1 MKFHRSIRIA
11 FLSLAALLFQA
22 DKFMAFAATAPQ
34 EACLYALDTKAD
46 RAFQIAGAQS
56 VYSAC
61 GVVVESSAS
70 DGFEMEGAETLY
82 LQNHAQVSVVGGAQL
97 NGQTKLWDTISNKQ
111 VQPVQTSSPG
121 DPLASIA
128 APTTGTIVSKSH
140 VNYDMNA
147 KPANNTLSPGVYCGG
162 LTIGNTNGVS
172 FTMSPGTYIMAGG
185 GLVFNSQAIVNGA
198 GVTVY
203 NTSSAGW
210 GCSSS
215 YSYTPITISGQAS
228 ATLSAPT
235 TGSLSGILFFG
246 NRTGCS
252 TNGSCVNQING
263 GSTTT
268 FNGALYLKSDK
279 LLFSGNTSSG
289 GCIVAVADIITINGG
304 STFGSTGCA
313 INPISVS
320 VAPQTATLFSG
331 QTQQFTAT
339 VNNSANSAVTWTISP
354 AGVGS
359 ISSTGLYTAP
369 SSVTAQQ
376 IVTITA
382 TSQADTSKSGTSAVT
397 LAVAKTTPTITWA
410 TPAAISYGT
419 ALSATQLNATASVPG
434 TFAYTPATGTVL
446 AAGSRT
452 LSVTFTP
459 TNTTLYNSATASVT
473 LTVNKATLTITAA
486 NASRAYGV
494 PNPAFAYVPTGFVNG
509 DTSSV
514 LSGTP
519 SLTTTATTSSAP
531 GTYPITAAAGTLTAA
546 NYSFTFAAGTL
557 TVTTAAQTITFTP
570 PASPVT
576 YGVSPITLSATS
588 TSGLAVSFSVMSGP
602 GTISG
607 STLTISG
614 AGTVVVAANQ
624 AGNADYAAAA
634 QVTQSV
640 TVNKATLTITA
651 ANASRAYGASNP
663 AFTYLPT
670 GFVNG
675 DTSSVLSGAPSLT
688 TTANTTSAPGSYPI
702 TAAAG
707 TLTAAN
713 YSFTFAAGTLT
724 VTTAS
729 QTITFTPPTSPVTY
743 GVSPITLSATSTSGL
758 TVTFSVLSGPGTI
771 SGSTLTITGA
781 GTVVMA
787 ANQPG
792 NTDYAAA
799 AQGTQSVV
807 VNQATL
813 TITASNAS
821 RAYGVPNPAF
831 AYVPTGFVNG
841 DTSSVLSGASSLTTT
856 ATTSSAPGTYPI
868 TAAAGT
874 LSAAN
879 YSFTFVAGTLTV
891 TTATQT
897 ITFTPPASPVT
908 YGVSPI
914 TLSATSTSG
923 LTVTFS
929 VLSGPGTISGS
940 TLTITGAGTVV
951 VAANQPG
958 NADYAAAAQV
968 TQSIIVNTTTPMITW
983 ATPAPIT
990 YGTALNGTQLNASLS
1005 VAGSCVYTPAAGTVL
1020 SAGTQTLSVTCT
1032 PTDTADYA
1040 TPAADTVQLT
1050 VSQAVPVITWTAPA
1064 AINSGTALSAAQLDA
1079 TSTVAGTFAYTPAAG
1094 TVLAAGTQTLS
1105 VIFTPTDTVDYTT
1118 ATDSVPLTVN
1128 QTQCTSNGYSYQ
1140 RAITIDHTQVPN
1152 TDQTNFPFLFNTTD
1166 PLLATTANGGHVNNS
1181 NGYDIIFT
1189 SDPAGQNILNYE
1201 MEKYNP
1207 ATGQVIAW
1215 VRIPTL
1221 SHTTDTVIYVFYR
1234 NPAITASQQN
1244 PTGVW
1249 DSNFVGVWHLPNGT
1263 NLSGSD
1269 STANGNS
1276 LTVNNATP
1284 TTGIIDGAA
1293 GFSGGSS
1300 LSVESGMT
1308 VSAPFTIEEWAFPN
1322 SAGGTLGLFGSR
1334 SPSDGSFDAKLNG
1347 SGVHGDIG
1355 NGASWLTTSAN
1366 GAFSETLN
1374 TWHHV
1379 AYVVGA
1385 SDYAIYADGEQ
1396 VGSGSLSGIA
1406 VLSDNS
1412 HKLSFGWTGSGG
1424 EYFSGN
1430 LDEARVSNSAR
1441 SSDWITTEYAN
1452 QSSPGTFYSLSP
1464 ENQAIVPSAVMLFAQ
1479 QSQQYTVTA
1488 IASCPASFVWSI
1500 NPSGVGT
1507 LTQNGTSSA
1516 LYTAPAEIN
1525 TQQTLTITATNTVS
1539 NDTLLAVVTLMPPT
1553 VNPKLSLAPVVQPPY
1568 VVGASQT
1575 FVSTFTNLDSTPLY
1589 GIPVTFIVTGANS
1602 SSGTVMTDANG
1613 VALFKYTGMSS
1624 GIDTIQATGSAGSAQ
1639 ATSNKLTASW
1649 IVPSNPV
1656 STTTVLSQ
1664 FFPLTPGQCCWF
1676 DIPPGTQP
1684 VFSQAFPTIDFNP
1697 PSGSIP
1703 GNTTVGVNNQPFT
1716 DVTVDKNGNFSGS
1729 IIAQGNGYQ
1738 AGVGQLSGFEV
1749 VFTGSFIVAGAGDVE
1764 IPIYVDNS
1772 FILGIGGGATRVSGP
1787 LGTQSRTTPFEQYPV
1802 MGSLSTTIS
1811 GTSIIVDFPGPG
1823 TYPFELDYVEDGLA
1837 SLSLIMTAGT
1847 PGSNG
1852 LASGVPSAGTLML
1865 SPSSVPAQ
1873 PVGGRQ
1879 SFTVVATDAAGNPV
1893 PSLNVG
1899 LVVSLNDTA
1908 DISATTDNTG
1918 TATFTYVNSAPG
1930 TDQVQAVAMI
1940 DGMVAYSNQV
1950 SVPWTLPGATTS
1962 TPIPGNV
1969 ISGTITAL
1977 PTVTL
1982 PNSLQ
1987 LTGSLTD
1994 TGLNPGDTLT
2004 SSWSMANGP
2013 GTVTF
2018 SPQQTVTTTSPQ
2030 QLVATA
2036 TFSQAGVY
2044 ILQLSASD
2052 SAGNSTSGT
2061 FSVTVNPVADT
2072 PQGWVGS
2079 PLNGSTVSG
2088 IVPIT
2093 LASGVSLQNG
2103 VLTYYPANNPNNA
2116 TVLNANT
2123 TDSGQIGILDTTTLP
2138 NGSYW
2143 IHLEATDSSGNLE
2156 YSLVQVTVV
2165 GNNKPGRVTATVT
2178 DLVVPA
2184 TGLAINIQR
2193 TYDSL
2198 NAGTSGDFGYGWN
2211 LGINVNLVVDN
2222 LGNVTFTLNGQ
2233 RKTFNLTPQFGNWL
2247 FPYYFVAYTP
2257 EPGLHGT
2264 LSDGGSG
2271 CALDILIPDGSLW
2284 YCEGGSQ
2291 YNPTSYIYTDPNG
2304 TSYTISA
2311 AGNLQ
2316 SIQDRSGN
2324 GLTITANGITSTTGL
2339 SVPFVRDANNR
2350 ITQITDPQGNVYR
2363 YGYDTNGNLV
2373 TVTYPNTP
2381 QPSTYTY
2388 DANHL
2393 YLSGTDARSNP
2404 LPTSSYFTSADTDP
2418 SGLPLNGRLKSV
2430 TDAFNNTTSY
2440 AYNLAT
2446 NTTTITYP
2454 DQGTATM
2461 VYDSYGMLLSS
2472 TDPLNH
2478 TTTNVYD
2485 ANHNLISTTDPLGHT
2500 TTETY
2505 DASGNKTSSTYPATP
2520 TSHNTT
2526 STTQYNQ
2533 YSEPTSTTDELG
2545 NVRAFNYDAN
2555 YNPQSVTDSNGT
2567 LASFIFN
2574 SNQTLQA
2581 GAIGYDIGAN
2591 PAMASQ
2597 FTYDAN
2603 GNMTSRTDALG
2614 RTTSYVYNSLGQ
2626 KTSMVTPTPA
2636 SPTGNSAS
2644 TTSYTY
2650 DALGNLTQTAAPL
2663 NRITNSTYDANSNK
2677 ISDTDARGYTTNY
2690 VYDALNRLIETD
2702 YSDGTHSTKT
2712 YDFRNNVLSATDQAG
2727 NITLNGYDLA
2737 GRLTSVTRGY
2747 GSSNAST
2754 TSYAYDN
2761 ANRKISETDALGN
2774 TTNYFYDADSHLTA
2788 ISGVA
2793 GNFQYAYDDA
2803 GNRISQTD
2811 GKGNKTGYQYDA
2823 RKRLIET
2830 DYPDETSVKNT
2841 YDGPGNLA
2849 SVTDQAEHLVQYTY
2863 DAANQLAS
2871 VIQHNSPYASPQNTN
2886 SYGYDSLGNL
2896 TGLTDERGD
2905 TTSKLFDVLNELKQ
2919 KTLPDQTHTET
2930 RTYDAAGNLSQLTHF
2945 NGVTTTYTY
2954 DALNR
2959 LLTRATPGEPTVS
2972 FTYTETGKYHT
2983 SAVGI
2988 HITDYSYNALDQ
3000 LTAKA
3005 TPQGTL
3011 NYTYYP
3017 NGKVESIKSSNA
3029 GGAWVSY
3036 TYDDLNRL
3044 STVVDNNLQGNQTTN
3059 YTYDPASNV
3068 ATVVYPNGL
3077 TSTFTYDPLNR
3088 LTELSMPPIA
3098 DYKYTLGLT
3107 GNRTNATEQS
3117 GRALAWNYDGI
3128 YRLTNETISGD
3139 PANNNG
3145 NNGSATYTLDQVGNR
3160 TAASSSFNGF
3170 SPIAGSYNADD
3181 QLSSETYDSNGNTT
3195 LAANGNSYTYDSE
3208 NHMTSATGNGKTITM
3223 VYDAFGNR
3231 VGKTVNNVTT
3241 WYLVEDDVNPT
3252 GLPQVMEEKVGG
3264 AVQRVYTYGLQRIS
3278 QFQFFD
3284 NQWTASFYVYD
3295 GAGSVRQLTDST
3307 GTVTDEYEYD
3317 AYGNSF
3323 TKVGATPNNYL
3334 YRGEQY
3340 DSDLALYYLRARY
3353 YNPDTGRFL
3362 SRDPLDGNAI
3372 DPASLHKYLYANGDP
3387 VNGIDPMGRGVLIE
3401 RAFLIASLVAV
3412 QVGNTIAS
3420 NANVVFALYCLAD
3433 GVKGGIDLILNLMY
3447 AYTHGEQGEQVE
3459 PPLPLPGP
3467 CN

>member
-1 MKFHRSIRIA
+1 
-11 FLSLAALLFQA
+11 
-22 DKFMAFAATAPQ
+22 
-34 EACLYALDTKAD
+34 
-46 RAFQIAGAQS
+46 
-56 VYSAC
+56 V
-61 GVVVESSAS
+61 
-70 DGFEMEGAETLY
+70 
-82 LQNHAQVSVVGGAQL
+82 
-97 NGQTKLWDTISNKQ
+97 NGQSSSSLTT
-111 VQPVQTSSPG
+111 QPTCTTAYATTSAAGSSPSTSCSG
-121 DPLASIA
+121 AVDA
-128 APTTGTIVSKSH
+128 
-140 VNYDMNA
+140 NY
-147 KPANNTLSPGVYCGG
+147 
-162 LTIGNTNGVS
+162 
-172 FTMSPGTYIMAGG
+172 
-185 GLVFNSQAIVNGA
+185 
-198 GVTVY
+198 
-203 NTSSAGW
+203 
-210 GCSSS
+210 
-215 YSYTPITISGQAS
+215 
-228 ATLSAPT
+228 
-235 TGSLSGILFFG
+235 
-246 NRTGCS
+246 
-252 TNGSCVNQING
+252 
-263 GSTTT
+263 
-268 FNGALYLKSDK
+268 
-279 LLFSGNTSSG
+279 
-289 GCIVAVADIITINGG
+289 
-304 STFGSTGCA
+304 
-313 INPISVS
+313 
-320 VAPQTATLFSG
+320 
-331 QTQQFTAT
+331 
-339 VNNSANSAVTWTISP
+339 
-354 AGVGS
+354 
-359 ISSTGLYTAP
+359 
-369 SSVTAQQ
+369 
-376 IVTITA
+376 
-382 TSQADTSKSGTSAVT
+382 
-397 LAVAKTTPTITWA
+397 
-410 TPAAISYGT
+410 AISY
-419 ALSATQLNATASVPG
+419 V
-434 TFAYTPATGTVL
+434 
-446 AAGSRT
+446 AGK
-452 LSVTFTP
+452 V
-459 TNTTLYNSATASVT
+459 
-473 LTVNKATLTITAA
+473 
-486 NASRAYGV
+486 
-494 PNPAFAYVPTGFVNG
+494 
-509 DTSSV
+509 
-514 LSGTP
+514 
-519 SLTTTATTSSAP
+519 
-531 GTYPITAAAGTLTAA
+531 
-546 NYSFTFAAGTL
+546 
-557 TVTTAAQTITFTP
+557 TVTQAA
-570 PASPVT
+570 
-576 YGVSPITLSATS
+576 
-588 TSGLAVSFSVMSGP
+588 
-602 GTISG
+602 
-607 STLTISG
+607 
-614 AGTVVVAANQ
+614 
-624 AGNADYAAAA
+624 
-634 QVTQSV
+634 
-640 TVNKATLTITA
+640 
-651 ANASRAYGASNP
+651 
-663 AFTYLPT
+663 
-670 GFVNG
+670 
-675 DTSSVLSGAPSLT
+675 
-688 TTANTTSAPGSYPI
+688 
-702 TAAAG
+702 
-707 TLTAAN
+707 
-713 YSFTFAAGTLT
+713 
-724 VTTAS
+724 
-729 QTITFTPPTSPVTY
+729 
-743 GVSPITLSATSTSGL
+743 
-758 TVTFSVLSGPGTI
+758 
-771 SGSTLTITGA
+771 
-781 GTVVMA
+781 
-787 ANQPG
+787 
-792 NTDYAAA
+792 
-799 AQGTQSVV
+799 
-807 VNQATL
+807 L
-813 TITASNAS
+813 TITASSATVS
-821 RAYGVPNPAF
+821 YGAP
-831 AYVPTGFVNG
+831 VPTITPLYSGWVNG
-841 DTSSVLSGASSLTTT
+841 QSSSSLTTQPTCAT
-856 ATTSSAPGTYPI
+856 AYTTTS
-868 TAAAGT
+868 AAGT
-874 LSAAN
+874 SPSTSCSGAVDAN
-879 YSFTFVAGTLTV
+879 YTISYVAGTVTVTQVTPTLTV
-891 TTATQT
+891 ASSSSPSTYAGSVTLTAT
-897 ITFTPPASPVT
+897 IS
-908 YGVSPI
+908 
-914 TLSATSTSG
+914 SG
-923 LTVTFS
+923 PTGTVTFYD
-929 VLSGPGTISGS
+929 SGTSIGTGTISGATATLATTALAVGAHTITAGWAGNTNYS
-940 TLTITGAGTVV
+940 SVTSSAITQTVSQAALTITASSATVSYGAPVPTITPLYSGWVNGQSSSSLTTQPTCTTAYTTTSAVGSSPSTSCSGAVDANYSITYVAGAVTITQVTPTLTVASSSSPSTYAGSVTFTATISSGPTGTVTFYDSGTLIGTGTISGTTATLTTTALAVGAHTITAGWAGNTNYSSVTSSAITQTVSQAALTITASSATVSYGAPVPTITPLYSGWVNGQSSSSLTTQPTCTTAYATTSAAGSSPSTSCSGAVDANYTISYVAGTVTI
-951 VAANQPG
+951 
-958 NADYAAAAQV
+958 
-968 TQSIIVNTTTPMITW
+968 TQSNVILSCSPT
-983 ATPAPIT
+983 PIT
-990 YGTALNGTQLNASLS
+990 YGTPLS
-1005 VAGSCVYTPAAGTVL
+1005 VSQLGCTSGGVSGSYTLTPAAGTVL
-1020 SAGTQTLSVTCT
+1020 TAGAQSISVSFT
-1032 PTDTADYA
+1032 PTDATDYGTASA
-1040 TPAADTVQLT
+1040 TVQLT

-1374 TWHHV
+1374 SWHHV

-1575 FVSTFTNLDSTPLY
+1575 FVGTFTNLDSTPLY

-2123 TDSGQIGILDTTTLP
+2123 TGSGQIGILDTTTLP

-2271 CALDILIPDGSLW
+2271 CALDILVPDGSLW
-2284 YCEGGSQ
+2284 YCQGGGQ
-2291 YNPTSYIYTDPNG
+2291 YSPTTYIYTDPSG
-2304 TSYTISA
+2304 TSYTIG
-2311 AGNLQ
+2311 AGGKLQ
-2316 SIQDRSGN
+2316 SIQDHSGN
-2324 GLTITANGITSTTGL
+2324 GLTITSNGITSTTGL
-2339 SVPFVRDANNR
+2339 FVPFVRDAQNR
-2350 ITQITDPQGNVYR
+2350 ITQITDPQGNIYS
-2363 YGYDTNGNLV
+2363 YGYDANGNLA
-2373 TVTYPNTP
+2373 TVTYPAASQSTACPNTSAP
-2381 QPSTYTY
+2381 NTSTYTY
-2388 DANHL
+2388 NANHY
-2393 YLSGTDARSNP
+2393 YLSGTDGRCNP
-2404 LPTSSYFTSADTDP
+2404 LPVTAYYDSTTDGGNSSLD
-2418 SGLPLNGRLKSV
+2418 GRLLSV
-2430 TDAFNNTTSY
+2430 TDSSNNTTSY
-2440 AYNLAT
+2440 AYILSTTSTINGVSVP
-2446 NTTTITYP
+2446 NTGVTTITYP
-2454 DQGTATM
+2454 DTGTATM
-2461 VYDSYGMLLSS
+2461 IYDSYGMLLSS
-2472 TDPLNH
+2472 TDPLGN

-2500 TTETY
+2500 TTSTY
-2505 DASGNKTSSTYPATP
+2505 DTNGNKTSSTYPATP

-2555 YNPQSVTDSNGT
+2555 YNPQSVTDSAGT

-2574 SNQTLQA
+2574 SNQTLAA
-2581 GAIGYDIGAN
+2581 GAIGFDITSL

-2663 NRITNSTYDANSNK
+2663 NRTTSYTYDANGNK
-2677 ISDTDARGYTTNY
+2677 TSSTDALGNVTYY
-2690 VYDALNRLIETD
+2690 QYDAMNRLIETD
-2702 YSDGTHSTKT
+2702 YPSNATTPATRSTKS
-2712 YDFRNNVLSATDQAG
+2712 YDFRNNVIDEIDQAG
-2727 NITLNGYDLA
+2727 YDTHHEYDLA
-2737 GRLTSVTRGY
+2737 GRQTRVTRGY
-2747 GSSNAST
+2747 GSSTPSA

-2761 ANRKISETDALGN
+2761 ANRKTSETDALGN
-2774 TTNYFYDADSHLTA
+2774 TTNYFYDNDSRLTA

-2803 GNRISQTD
+2803 GNRISSTD

-2849 SVTDQAEHLVQYTY
+2849 SVTDQADHLVQYTY

-2886 SYGYDSLGNL
+2886 SYGYDPLGNL

-2905 TTSKLFDVLNELKQ
+2905 TTSNLFDVLNELKQ
-2919 KTLPDQTHTET
+2919 KTLPDQTHIET

-2945 NGVTTTYTY
+2945 NGMTTNYIY

-2959 LLTRATPGEPTVS
+2959 LLSRATPGEATVS
-2972 FTYTETGKYHT
+2972 FTYTATGKYLT
-2983 SAVGI
+2983 SAVGS
-2988 HITDYSYNALDQ
+2988 HSTNYSYNALDQ

-3011 NYTYYP
+3011 NYTYYAS
-3017 NGKVESIKSSNA
+3017 GKVESIKSSNT
-3029 GGAWVSY
+3029 GGTSVSY

-3044 STVVDNNLQGNQTTN
+3044 ISVVDNNLPGQNTTD

-3068 ATVVYPNGL
+3068 ATVKYPSGL

-3088 LTELSMPPIA
+3088 LTALSMPPIA

-3117 GRALAWNYDGI
+3117 GRALAWNYDNI
-3128 YRLTNETISGD
+3128 YRLTDETITGD

-3145 NNGSATYTLDQVGNR
+3145 NNGSATYTLDPVGNR
-3160 TAASSSFNGF
+3160 TAASSSFSSF

-3181 QLSSETYDSNGNTT
+3181 QLSSETYDANGNTT
-3195 LAANGNSYTYDSE
+3195 LAANGNSYTYDSQ
-3208 NHMTSATGNGKTITM
+3208 NHMTSATGNGKTIAM

-3231 VGKTVNNVTT
+3231 VAKTVNNVTT

-3252 GLPQVMEEKVGG
+3252 GLPQVLEEKVGG

-3278 QFQFFD
+3278 QYQFFD

-3295 GAGSVRQLTDST
+3295 GAGSVRQLTDSN

-3323 TKVGATPNNYL
+3323 TKQGATPNNYL
-3334 YRGEQY
+3334 YRGEQF
-3340 DSDLALYYLRARY
+3340 DSDLGLYYLRARY
-3353 YNPDTGRFL
+3353 YNPATGRFL

-3401 RAFLIASLVAV
+3401 RALLIATLVAI
-3412 QVGNTIAS
+3412 QVGNTIAA
-3420 NANVVFALYCLAD
+3420 NANLVRSLYCFGDA
-3433 GVKGGIDLILNLMY
+3433 VKGGWDIIMNLIY
-3447 AYTHGEQGEQVE
+3447 TYTHGEQGEQVE

-3467 CN
+3467 C